1 MGRSGHQ
8 AKPQVIPLTGRAKCP
23 PLFIYR
29 RIIMAKNKQLDFPE
43 LQAKVLDWIEAELQG
58 PLMDADDRDEIISIL
73 ETFHEELAS
82 VPKLLTEL
90 ENGD

>member
-1 MGRSGHQ
+1 
-8 AKPQVIPLTGRAKCP
+8 
-23 PLFIYR
+23 
-29 RIIMAKNKQLDFPE
+29 MAKNKQLDFPE